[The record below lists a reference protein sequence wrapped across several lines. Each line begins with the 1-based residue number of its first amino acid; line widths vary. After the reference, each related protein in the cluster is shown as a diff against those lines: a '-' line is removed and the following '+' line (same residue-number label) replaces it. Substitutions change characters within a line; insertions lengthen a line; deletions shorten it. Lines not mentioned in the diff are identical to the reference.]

1 MKPVSPSAAS
11 RAAAM
16 EDEERRRK
24 LEAGRAK
31 LAEYRQR
38 KAQSDGQKKQKK
50 KKQKGSEP
58 EDSGVQQEGAGERKE
73 TPTTEFSFSR
83 TLRSGETV
91 KHDQTYTIEPES
103 EVSTTAED
111 CSSEVNGC
119 HVLSQRSLKDE
130 ELHPPMSPLEE
141 ELQQA
146 EPPSRLQAMEDELAA
161 KNLTVEE
168 LSRELEEIRAAFGA
182 EGVQQLQDFEAALKQ
197 RDGIITQL
205 TANLQQA
212 RTEKDEVMREFLELT
227 EQSQKLQL
235 QFQQL
240 QVGESLRSS
249 SISSTAAD
257 LIQARQQVLFFQQQ
271 LEDRGVKVKDLQ
283 VQLEERDIEV
293 IGLQEKLLQMTQRLS
308 QIETVSREAEESFTR
323 RLQEKDLR
331 VAEQEKLL
339 AELQDGVRA
348 SEQRLQ
354 QVAWE
359 AEESFAQRLQE
370 KDLQRVEQERLIA
383 EQQQLLAQLQDNLQA
398 SKNHLN
404 EVSEQLAM
412 KVRELEACELDLQTS
427 RQKERLSSG
436 EIQQLMGTVEDL
448 QKRYHHQGA
457 EQGDTAR
464 KMDYLRAELDEMYG
478 QQIVQMKQEL
488 SARHAEELA
497 RIRDQ
502 HSAEVDKISEHL
514 RAKWTQS
521 AGEVNALNARV
532 VELQQKLQENQVLR
546 EKAEQDL
553 AQVSENKLLLQN
565 QVQELVENL
574 RLAKQCNE
582 MERSQTVQQ
591 ELQAAISDL
600 QAKLVAAH
608 EASSELEAKHES
620 EITNYQIKL
629 EMLEREK
636 DAVLD
641 RMAESQEAE
650 LERLRTQLLFS
661 HEEELF
667 RLREDLQHESQMN
680 MENLRDELRQ
690 VRNGYEAEKV
700 VLDAERVSLLQEIVV
715 LKHDLSQAL
724 ENSRVDE
731 LVSQLKELQEEV
743 QELRKRDS
751 EKSEPEVEETWKDN
765 LESENK
771 LLKEKETAM
780 VEELKSLKEDHEV
793 LLKKMGTLAT
803 DNEKANKLVEEL
815 RAEIEKQKTTFSF
828 AEKNFEIN
836 CQELREE
843 LEERLRELTLQYET
857 KLQKLQTKL
866 QTPEQ
871 GHEKGWTEERE
882 EKETDGAALVEKDV
896 TELMEKLQRVELEK
910 AGLEEKVE
918 QKQTELQKM
927 EGELQWVELEK
938 VELLEQKE
946 AHLRRIEVEKVELVE
961 QFKQKEEE
969 LCALRDEV
977 RETALKNNGLERELE
992 ALKWM
997 QLEDGGVC
1005 SIKDHHLQLTA
1016 LEEEL
1021 QALRTLR
1028 SVEQDRLAV
1037 LQQEEQA
1044 LLEQREEEE
1053 VEAVPVEG
1061 LLAPPLALTGRESQ
1075 STMFT
1080 KQRTHSR
1087 NGGSGGVVVTETQQK
1102 QVKIRDVL
1110 SDGETGV
1117 QAVTRPLSME
1127 GSDHEECR
1135 LQMEALRISL
1145 SQIHAAQLEL
1155 LKESLNTQTTVPKDD
1170 PRCRSFNEGQSE
1182 DYKRLAQM
1190 AREDQTVRSDGV
1202 PSSGPAGPPLG
1213 QLNEEAID
1221 RSSGWEVD
1229 RRLRLEFHE
1238 QQELQEQQHRQEI
1251 QRLRSYYSQQAE
1263 ETEER
1268 YRNEINLLQSRL
1280 QELTGAEAIYSV
1292 PGDSPHLH
1300 QRADLLQ
1307 DAQLDELD
1315 SSRTERDERPGD
1327 PEDLQR
1333 QREEDIAKVIVQ
1345 MSVEFAQQTE
1355 LARISRQAG
1364 DGEREKLEEELL
1376 QLRNQL
1382 EMLEAHHSTC
1392 TQQDVQTEEKEQIK
1406 QTIYRGED
1414 EAGDEERDHEEHGE
1428 QHSDEDDEYKV
1439 VGEEQVFVT
1448 EELQYS
1454 DVLQREDSGDE
1465 GRERLEDETISRY
1478 LHYGS
1483 FTAGDS
1489 DDYIIRGERGNTKA
1503 SEDHREGLREDSAE
1517 GHREDSGKGH
1527 EEESGG
1533 DHREDPRGHRKDSG
1547 ESHRKD
1553 PRDPREDLRYHREDS
1568 SEGSGEGHEEE
1579 SGGDHRED
1587 PRGHRK
1593 DSGEGHRKDLRDP
1606 REDSSE
1612 GHSEDSRGHR
1622 DDSGKGHGEDS
1633 GGDHGERSGEAAV
1646 LCPLLDD
1653 DGDEYVGGVA
1663 EAQALLAQ
1671 LQYELALQAE
1681 EHSEVLEELRSSH
1694 ALQLERHRDQL
1705 TQLTTQI
1712 QTLSTQLE
1720 QQGAEQTDREEEK
1733 ESGGEEIRRPSMQ
1746 SSGTQTEAR
1755 SGEEDEEGERMRKK
1769 EDVMS
1774 QLSSQDTESSPDFIT
1789 SERNLLRKANEK
1801 LRQVLVDVLKTTAAT
1816 EETIGRH
1823 VETLLEASSRG
1834 QQPVHR
1840 EASSESFHG
1849 SETVLDDASVFSA
1862 ETETDEGL
1870 EMSQMLLGAG
1880 LHLERVDLQSD
1891 GAEPQMEREEYL
1903 SSISSRLQSAV
1914 EKLLFTITETTSQL
1928 EHARVTQTELMREKF
1943 RHSEEIAELLRR
1955 QEELQERLQE
1965 EASARQRLALQLHNA
1980 EGLIDGYSGERR
1992 ALEEQVRERAELQLQ
2007 LEQELQ
2013 VTSSR
2018 LHELEDERQNLH
2030 HQRELLHRQQEAM
2043 RGGAGGREL
2052 HLLEETEKL
2061 MQEKVEVQRQAEKEH
2076 AELLQQVKQLE
2087 AELEEQVG
2095 HFAELED
2102 AHRAE
2107 SADLTQQ
2114 IHALEKQLENNRR
2127 FLDEQAVD
2135 REHERDVFQQEIQ
2148 KLEQQLKNPPKP
2160 LPSSDQHHR
2169 EVEELSSALR
2179 EKADWCSELLLR
2191 SEQLQR
2197 EVEERDEEIEKLESR
2212 VRALEQALTANADTL
2227 STAEESKQY
2236 ASMAAGD
2243 DATLEALLQTEREA
2257 LDRKEKEIVNLEEQL
2272 EQFREEL
2279 QNKSE
2284 EVQQLH
2290 MQLEIQRKEINTQQ
2304 QELLAQTDLHAVLEQ
2319 KDREIALLNEHIAKV
2334 QLAETSPDN
2343 KEVEEKSELVL
2354 ELEAQV
2360 EYLRG
2365 EQERLKRDGE
2375 EEVEQLNSVIEK
2387 LQQELSHIEHKQS
2400 PAESVPEEEE
2410 YDELKQKMD
2419 QVVRELDTL
2428 KTDHSSLLGK
2438 YESLRQEALERELE
2452 TEKQGERLEDAL
2464 RERTAALVVAQ
2475 AQVQALEESAGSRVS
2490 DLTQRIAEL
2499 EESVEEKEL
2508 ELHACRLQV
2517 GRAQDDAESL
2527 HLKVSQLEDKLREKV
2542 AAMLVSQAQ
2551 LEAVQVQTKELHRDE
2566 AVLDD
2571 AIAGLVHSRAG
2582 AELWPSPGLAVAPVQ
2597 KVERVG
2603 KVGFLTEKLQEL
2615 ELGLSFMQKD
2625 QELQKELLSSSEEEV
2640 QEYER
2645 RLAVL
2650 MELLNQMRT
2659 RPPHTPAQAMG
2670 DDSAAMEELL
2680 QELQEV
2686 KGEAA
2691 ATKEELDS
2699 CRVLSQKLQEQ
2710 IELKE
2715 AAIEELEK
2723 DLQKASEQGSEEDS
2737 SKVSELLQ
2745 ELQEVKGEAAATKE
2759 ELSSCKDISQK
2770 LQEQIQER
2778 EMTIALLK
2786 DQLHRASGE
2795 VDNSEI
2801 LQELQEVRSEAA
2813 ATKEELNSY
2822 IERSLKLQEQ
2832 IQVRDV
2838 SIAQLMDEL
2847 QQLRTALSKASEDAP
2862 AQQPQSHSRKKA
2874 GKHSEGKGK
2883 GSSVAKDK
2891 PSLSRKNSNSQP
2903 EKSAN
2908 GSQASCQTR
2917 VDAGTQVEQVEV
2929 SEELEEVIGEY
2940 RERIGQ
2946 MQELHAA
2953 EIMDMEN
2960 RHISESDSLK
2970 RENQRLEQECSALR
2984 AAVAN
2989 LRSGEAARQDLPA
3002 SSQFRDGYASDS
3014 SSDWSQRTGFEL
3026 PHLQAEFRST
3036 PEGARRD
3043 DSEVL
3048 PDRIKT
3054 LLREVH
3060 QEGMQVLSLSE
3071 IPVPE
3076 AEHPAAQ
3083 LPLQAWRKEKEA
3095 LLDTVESL
3103 KTLVTQL
3110 QTHSQTQTDT
3120 ESAGDWRADLL
3131 SAVQQVF
3138 LREREVL
3145 KVTLLTQLD
3154 LLDTRDAVIH
3164 LNQLERALTDQDAV
3178 QREVLSSLQSADRR
3192 SLLAEISDLR
3202 TRLQHLQQDAHLSQQ
3217 PRPVDSSG
3225 MSEDW
3230 PEAGGEVEGGGSD
3243 GRREGGSDGGGGGE
3257 REDRL
3262 PAAVEDLKGELA
3274 QTKLE
3279 LEVSL
3284 QTQSKYLKEL
3294 ETLRAEVCGKA
3305 SELDSLSDRLAEEQK
3320 RVRELQ
3326 WAMEREKNR
3335 ATRREEGEREELEDL
3350 RLALEDQQARVADLS
3365 VSLEEERKVS
3375 TQLREERDGEIS
3387 EHISLNTELQV
3398 QLEAQRLQAVE
3409 LSSSL
3414 QKEKELNA
3422 QLLRQLQRSNPDTQ
3436 RPPQAV
3442 SAQGVELAE
3451 ASCSQVEEG
3460 VRSVEVLLQ
3469 SLQDQLTE
3477 KQSALVDLMGQLEQQ
3492 KLQEVQ
3498 AKRAWEQDRAE
3509 LTRDLQG
3516 ARESLAKLER
3526 QAEELKAQLDG
3537 ERERGLRLERERDG
3551 LQQRVTELM
3560 ERSQR
3565 DSQQQTPWRA
3575 EGQPVDRT
3583 RDWVLQQKEE
3593 EARTLTS
3600 SSTTMLDAAGQTADS
3615 RNLDSVIT
3623 RLQLI
3628 ASKIN
3633 GMTSNTA
3640 GRLPAEGPD
3649 RESLAWLHSNVQD
3662 VLSLLQQ
3669 VPPVPPPVPESAAL
3683 LTGGSSSAL
3692 TERLLRQNAELT
3704 GFVSRLTEEKNELRN
3719 QLLSLEEELRRQRHL
3734 LAHSSSRS
3742 GSEGQELVLF
3752 SSEREAWS
3760 REKMRLEK
3768 SLRQAEAE
3776 LSRLRGEIRSNTLRD
3791 VAAPDTDNS
3800 ALKRIYGKYL
3810 RAESF
3815 RKALIYQKK
3824 YLLLLLGGFQEC
3836 EEATLSLIA
3845 RMGGRPTYSHLESL
3859 GQHRRGFT
3867 RFRSAVRVSIALSRM
3882 RFLVRRWKK
3891 ATGGSLSTPSINRNG
3906 LGQFPG
3912 IEGRNDSPY
3921 LQPSVEQYGERRGTN
3936 RTGRESPRTGHYSH
3950 HRYGA
3955 VGGDGG
3961 SVLCSH
3967 LQNYDPDRALTDYI
3981 SRLEALQRRLGS
3993 VQSGSSSYAQLHF
4006 GVRR

>member
-1392 TQQDVQTEEKEQIK
+1392 TQ
-1406 QTIYRGED
+1406 
-1414 EAGDEERDHEEHGE
+1414 
-1428 QHSDEDDEYKV
+1428 
-1439 VGEEQVFVT
+1439 
-1448 EELQYS
+1448 
-1454 DVLQREDSGDE
+1454 
-1465 GRERLEDETISRY
+1465 
-1478 LHYGS
+1478 
-1483 FTAGDS
+1483 
-1489 DDYIIRGERGNTKA
+1489 
-1503 SEDHREGLREDSAE
+1503 
-1517 GHREDSGKGH
+1517 
-1527 EEESGG
+1527 
-1533 DHREDPRGHRKDSG
+1533 
-1547 ESHRKD
+1547 
-1553 PRDPREDLRYHREDS
+1553 
-1568 SEGSGEGHEEE
+1568 
-1579 SGGDHRED
+1579 
-1587 PRGHRK
+1587 
-1593 DSGEGHRKDLRDP
+1593 
-1606 REDSSE
+1606 
-1612 GHSEDSRGHR
+1612 
-1622 DDSGKGHGEDS
+1622 
-1633 GGDHGERSGEAAV
+1633 
-1646 LCPLLDD
+1646 
-1653 DGDEYVGGVA
+1653 
-1663 EAQALLAQ
+1663 
-1671 LQYELALQAE
+1671 
-1681 EHSEVLEELRSSH
+1681 
-1694 ALQLERHRDQL
+1694 
-1705 TQLTTQI
+1705 
-1712 QTLSTQLE
+1712 
-1720 QQGAEQTDREEEK
+1720 GAEQTDREEEK

-2052 HLLEETEKL
+2052 RLVEAAGDAAPEADLLEETEKL

>member
-111 CSSEVNGC
+111 YSSEVNGC
-119 HVLSQRSLKDE
+119 HELSQRSLEDE
-130 ELHPPMSPLEE
+130 ELHPPVSPLEE

-161 KNLTVEE
+161 KNLAVEE

-249 SISSTAAD
+249 SISNAAAD
-257 LIQARQQVLFFQQQ
+257 LQQAKQQVLFFQQQ
-271 LEDRGVKVKDLQ
+271 LEDRDVQVKGLQ

-293 IGLQEKLLQMTQRLS
+293 KGLQEKLLQMTQLQQRLS
-308 QIETVSREAEESFTR
+308 QIETVTWEAEESFTQ
-323 RLQEKDLR
+323 RLKEKDLR

-339 AELQDGVRA
+339 AELQDGLRA

-354 QVAWE
+354 QVTRE

-370 KDLQRVEQERLIA
+370 KDLRIAEQERLMA

-412 KVRELEACELDLQTS
+412 KVRELEACELELQTS

-464 KMDYLRAELDEMYG
+464 KMDHLRAELDEMYG

-497 RIRDQ
+497 HIQNQ

-553 AQVSENKLLLQN
+553 AHVSEDRFLLQN
-565 QVQELVENL
+565 RVRELVEDL
-574 RLAKQCNE
+574 RLAKQRNE
-582 MERSQTVQQ
+582 MEKSQTVQQ

-600 QAKLVAAH
+600 QAKLAAAQ

-661 HEEELF
+661 HEEELS

-690 VRNGYEAEKV
+690 VRNGYEAEKAV
-700 VLDAERVSLLQEIVV
+700 MDAERASLLQEIVV

-724 ENSRVDE
+724 ENSRADE
-731 LVSQLKELQEEV
+731 LVLQLKELQEEI

-751 EKSEPEVEETWKDN
+751 EKSGPEVEETWERTWKDS

-771 LLKEKETAM
+771 LLKEKEAAM
-780 VEELKSLKEDHEV
+780 AEELKSLKQDHEV

-803 DNEKANKLVEEL
+803 DNEKANKLVEDL

-828 AEKNFEIN
+828 AEKNFEVN
-836 CQELREE
+836 YQELREE
-843 LEERLRELTLQYET
+843 LEERLREKTLQYEA

-871 GHEKGWTEERE
+871 GDERRWTEEKE
-882 EKETDGAALVEKDV
+882 EKELDGGALVEKDA

-927 EGELQWVELEK
+927 EGELQRVVLEK

-946 AHLRRIEVEKVELVE
+946 AQLRRVEVEKVALVE
-961 QFKQKEEE
+961 QTKQKEVE

-977 RETALKNNGLERELE
+977 KETALKNSFLEKELE
-992 ALKWM
+992 ALKQK

-1005 SIKDHHLQLTA
+1005 SIKDHHLQITA

-1028 SVEQDRLAV
+1028 SAEQDRLAV

-1044 LLEQREEEE
+1044 LSEQKEEEDEE

-1061 LLAPPLALTGRESQ
+1061 LLAPPLALTGRERE
-1075 STMFT
+1075 STVFT
-1080 KQRTHSR
+1080 AQRAHSLS
-1087 NGGSGGVVVTETQQK
+1087 GGSGGVVVTETQQE

-1110 SDGETGV
+1110 SHGETGV
-1117 QAVTRPLSME
+1117 QEVTRPLSME

-1155 LKESLNTQTTVPKDD
+1155 LKESLHAQTTVPTDD
-1170 PRCRSFNEGQSE
+1170 PRCRSFKEEESE
-1182 DYKRLAQM
+1182 DCRQLAQM
-1190 AREDQTVRSDGV
+1190 VREDQTVRSENV
-1202 PSSGPAGPPLG
+1202 HSSCPAGPPLS
-1213 QLNEEAID
+1213 QLKEEETD
-1221 RSSGWEVD
+1221 RSSSWEVD
-1229 RRLRLEFHE
+1229 RRLRLEFQE

-1268 YRNEINLLQSRL
+1268 YRNEINLLQNRL
-1280 QELTGAEAIYSV
+1280 QELTGAEAIYRYEYSV
-1292 PGDSPHLH
+1292 PGDSPHVQ
-1300 QRADLLQ
+1300 QRADLFQ
-1307 DAQLDELD
+1307 DGQLDELD
-1315 SSRTERDERPGD
+1315 SLRRESEERARD

-1364 DGEREKLEEELL
+1364 DEEREKLEEELL
-1376 QLRNQL
+1376 QLRSQL
-1382 EMLEAHHSTC
+1382 EMLEAHRSTC
-1392 TQQDVQTEEKEQIK
+1392 T
-1406 QTIYRGED
+1406 
-1414 EAGDEERDHEEHGE
+1414 
-1428 QHSDEDDEYKV
+1428 
-1439 VGEEQVFVT
+1439 
-1448 EELQYS
+1448 
-1454 DVLQREDSGDE
+1454 
-1465 GRERLEDETISRY
+1465 
-1478 LHYGS
+1478 
-1483 FTAGDS
+1483 
-1489 DDYIIRGERGNTKA
+1489 
-1503 SEDHREGLREDSAE
+1503 
-1517 GHREDSGKGH
+1517 
-1527 EEESGG
+1527 
-1533 DHREDPRGHRKDSG
+1533 
-1547 ESHRKD
+1547 
-1553 PRDPREDLRYHREDS
+1553 
-1568 SEGSGEGHEEE
+1568 
-1579 SGGDHRED
+1579 
-1587 PRGHRK
+1587 
-1593 DSGEGHRKDLRDP
+1593 
-1606 REDSSE
+1606 
-1612 GHSEDSRGHR
+1612 
-1622 DDSGKGHGEDS
+1622 
-1633 GGDHGERSGEAAV
+1633 
-1646 LCPLLDD
+1646 
-1653 DGDEYVGGVA
+1653 
-1663 EAQALLAQ
+1663 
-1671 LQYELALQAE
+1671 
-1681 EHSEVLEELRSSH
+1681 
-1694 ALQLERHRDQL
+1694 
-1705 TQLTTQI
+1705 
-1712 QTLSTQLE
+1712 

-1733 ESGGEEIRRPSMQ
+1733 ERGGEEIRRPSMQ

-1755 SGEEDEEGERMRKK
+1755 SGEEDEEGERLRKK
-1769 EDVMS
+1769 ENVMS
-1774 QLSSQDTESSPDFIT
+1774 QLSSQDTESSSDFIT
-1789 SERNLLRKANEK
+1789 TERNLLRKANEK

-1834 QQPVHR
+1834 QQPAHR
-1840 EASSESFHG
+1840 DVSSESFHG
-1849 SETVLDDASVFSA
+1849 SETVADDASVFSA

-1880 LHLERVDLQSD
+1880 LQLERVDLQSD
-1891 GAEPQMEREEYL
+1891 GAELQLEREEYL

-2018 LHELEDERQNLH
+2018 LHELEHERQNLH

-2052 HLLEETEKL
+2052 RLVEAAGDAAPEADLLEETEKL

-2076 AELLQQVKQLE
+2076 AELLQQVKQME

-2095 HFAELED
+2095 HFAELEET
-2102 AHRAE
+2102 HRAE

-2290 MQLEIQRKEINTQQ
+2290 MQLEIQRKEISTQQ
-2304 QELLAQTDLHAVLEQ
+2304 QELLAQTNLHAVLEQ
-2319 KDREIALLNEHIAKV
+2319 KDREIALLNEHITKL
-2334 QLAETSPDN
+2334 QLTETSPDN

-2365 EQERLKRDGE
+2365 EQERLKRDSE

-2400 PAESVPEEEE
+2400 PAESAPDEEE

-2419 QVVRELDTL
+2419 QVTRELDTL

-2452 TEKQGERLEDAL
+2452 TEKQSERLEDAL

-2490 DLTQRIAEL
+2490 DLMQRIAEL

-2517 GRAQDDAESL
+2517 ERAQEDAESL

-2566 AVLDD
+2566 AVLDE
-2571 AIAGLVHSRAG
+2571 ALAGLVRSRAG
-2582 AELWPSPGLAVAPVQ
+2582 PEGEGLAVAPVR

-2615 ELGLSFMQKD
+2615 EQGLSYMQKD

-2659 RPPHTPAQAMG
+2659 RPPHTPAQSMG
-2670 DDSAAMEELL
+2670 DDSTAMEELL

-2691 ATKEELDS
+2691 ASKEELDS
-2699 CRVLSQKLQEQ
+2699 CRELSQKLQEQ
-2710 IELKE
+2710 IKLKE
-2715 AAIEELEK
+2715 AAMEELEK
-2723 DLQKASEQGSEEDS
+2723 DLQKASERGSEEDS

-2745 ELQEVKGEAAATKE
+2745 QLQEVKGEAAATKE
-2759 ELSSCKDISQK
+2759 ELSSCKEISQK

-2795 VDNSEI
+2795 VDNSEL

-2847 QQLRTALSKASEDAP
+2847 QQLRTALSKSSEDVP

-2883 GSSVAKDK
+2883 GNSVAKDK

-2908 GSQASCQTR
+2908 SAQASSQTR
-2917 VDAGTQVEQVEV
+2917 VDAGTQVEQEEV

-2984 AAVAN
+2984 AAVNN
-2989 LRSGEAARQDLPA
+2989 LRSGEAVRLDLPA
-3002 SSQFRDGYASDS
+3002 SSQFRDGYTSDS

-3103 KTLVTQL
+3103 KTLITQL
-3110 QTHSQTQTDT
+3110 QTHSQTQTET
-3120 ESAGDWRADLL
+3120 ESAGDWRGDLL

-3145 KVTLLTQLD
+3145 KVALLNQLD

-3178 QREVLSSLQSADRR
+3178 QREALSSLQSADRR
-3192 SLLAEISDLR
+3192 GLLAEITHLR
-3202 TRLQHLQQDAHLSQQ
+3202 TQLQHLQRDARLTQQ

-3225 MSEDW
+3225 MSEGW
-3230 PEAGGEVEGGGSD
+3230 PEAGGEGGGSD
-3243 GRREGGSDGGGGGE
+3243 GGREGGSDGGRGGAGE

-3335 ATRREEGEREELEDL
+3335 AERREKGEREELEDL
-3350 RLALEDQQARVADLS
+3350 RLALEDHQARVADLS

-3375 TQLREERDGEIS
+3375 AQLREERDGEIS
-3387 EHISLNTELQV
+3387 KHISLNTELQV
-3398 QLEAQRLQAVE
+3398 QLEAQQLQTVE

-3422 QLLRQLQRSNPDTQ
+3422 QLLKQLPHSNPDTQ

-3442 SAQGVELAE
+3442 NAQGVELAE

-3498 AKRAWEQDRAE
+3498 AKRAWEQERGE
-3509 LTRDLQG
+3509 LTRGLQG
-3516 ARESLAKLER
+3516 VRESLAKLER
-3526 QAEELKAQLDG
+3526 RAEELKAQLDG
-3537 ERERGLRLERERDG
+3537 ERERGMRLERERDG

-3565 DSQQQTPWRA
+3565 DNQQTPWEA

-3583 RDWVLQQKEE
+3583 RDWVLQQKVE
-3593 EARTLTS
+3593 EAGTLTS
-3600 SSTTMLDAAGQTADS
+3600 SSTTVMDAAGQTAGQAADA
-3615 RNLDSVIT
+3615 RNLDSVIN

-3633 GMTSNTA
+3633 SMTSNTA

-3649 RESLAWLHSNVQD
+3649 RESLTWLHSSVQD

-3669 VPPVPPPVPESAAL
+3669 VPPVPPAVPESAAL
-3683 LTGGSSSAL
+3683 LPGGSSSAL

-3719 QLLSLEEELRRQRHL
+3719 QLLRLEEELRRQRHL
-3734 LAHSSSRS
+3734 SAHNSSRS

-3760 REKMRLEK
+3760 REKIRLEK

-3776 LSRLRGEIRSNTLRD
+3776 LSRLRGEIRSDALRD

-3845 RMGGRPTYSHLESL
+3845 RMGGRPTYSRLESL
-3859 GQHRRGFT
+3859 GQRRRGFT

-3891 ATGGSLSTPSINRNG
+3891 ATGGSISTPSINRNG
-3906 LGQFPG
+3906 LGQSPG

-3921 LQPSVEQYGERRGTN
+3921 LQPSVEQYGDRRGTN

-3950 HRYGA
+3950 HRCGA
-3955 VGGDGG
+3955 AGGDGG

-3993 VQSGSSSYAQLHF
+3993 VQSGSSSYTQLHF

>member
-1392 TQQDVQTEEKEQIK
+1392 TQQ
-1406 QTIYRGED
+1406 
-1414 EAGDEERDHEEHGE
+1414 
-1428 QHSDEDDEYKV
+1428 
-1439 VGEEQVFVT
+1439 
-1448 EELQYS
+1448 
-1454 DVLQREDSGDE
+1454 
-1465 GRERLEDETISRY
+1465 
-1478 LHYGS
+1478 
-1483 FTAGDS
+1483 
-1489 DDYIIRGERGNTKA
+1489 
-1503 SEDHREGLREDSAE
+1503 
-1517 GHREDSGKGH
+1517 
-1527 EEESGG
+1527 
-1533 DHREDPRGHRKDSG
+1533 
-1547 ESHRKD
+1547 
-1553 PRDPREDLRYHREDS
+1553 
-1568 SEGSGEGHEEE
+1568 
-1579 SGGDHRED
+1579 
-1587 PRGHRK
+1587 
-1593 DSGEGHRKDLRDP
+1593 
-1606 REDSSE
+1606 
-1612 GHSEDSRGHR
+1612 
-1622 DDSGKGHGEDS
+1622 
-1633 GGDHGERSGEAAV
+1633 
-1646 LCPLLDD
+1646 
-1653 DGDEYVGGVA
+1653 
-1663 EAQALLAQ
+1663 
-1671 LQYELALQAE
+1671 
-1681 EHSEVLEELRSSH
+1681 
-1694 ALQLERHRDQL
+1694 
-1705 TQLTTQI
+1705 
-1712 QTLSTQLE
+1712 
-1720 QQGAEQTDREEEK
+1720 GAEQTDREEEK

-2052 HLLEETEKL
+2052 RLVEAAGDAAPEADLLEETEKL

-3335 ATRREEGEREELEDL
+3335 ATRREEGEREELEV
-3350 RLALEDQQARVADLS
+3350 RREELEGKRYQ
-3365 VSLEEERKVS
+3365 LEER
-3375 TQLREERDGEIS
+3375 RAGGEKI
-3387 EHISLNTELQV
+3387 
-3398 QLEAQRLQAVE
+3398 
-3409 LSSSL
+3409 
-3414 QKEKELNA
+3414 
-3422 QLLRQLQRSNPDTQ
+3422 P
-3436 RPPQAV
+3436 
-3442 SAQGVELAE
+3442 
-3451 ASCSQVEEG
+3451 
-3460 VRSVEVLLQ
+3460 
-3469 SLQDQLTE
+3469 
-3477 KQSALVDLMGQLEQQ
+3477 
-3492 KLQEVQ
+3492 
-3498 AKRAWEQDRAE
+3498 
-3509 LTRDLQG
+3509 
-3516 ARESLAKLER
+3516 AR
-3526 QAEELKAQLDG
+3526 G
-3537 ERERGLRLERERDG
+3537 
-3551 LQQRVTELM
+3551 
-3560 ERSQR
+3560 
-3565 DSQQQTPWRA
+3565 
-3575 EGQPVDRT
+3575 
-3583 RDWVLQQKEE
+3583 
-3593 EARTLTS
+3593 
-3600 SSTTMLDAAGQTADS
+3600 
-3615 RNLDSVIT
+3615 
-3623 RLQLI
+3623 
-3628 ASKIN
+3628 
-3633 GMTSNTA
+3633 
-3640 GRLPAEGPD
+3640 
-3649 RESLAWLHSNVQD
+3649 
-3662 VLSLLQQ
+3662 
-3669 VPPVPPPVPESAAL
+3669 
-3683 LTGGSSSAL
+3683 
-3692 TERLLRQNAELT
+3692 
-3704 GFVSRLTEEKNELRN
+3704 
-3719 QLLSLEEELRRQRHL
+3719 
-3734 LAHSSSRS
+3734 
-3742 GSEGQELVLF
+3742 
-3752 SSEREAWS
+3752 
-3760 REKMRLEK
+3760 EK
-3768 SLRQAEAE
+3768 S
-3776 LSRLRGEIRSNTLRD
+3776 
-3791 VAAPDTDNS
+3791 
-3800 ALKRIYGKYL
+3800 
-3810 RAESF
+3810 
-3815 RKALIYQKK
+3815 
-3824 YLLLLLGGFQEC
+3824 
-3836 EEATLSLIA
+3836 
-3845 RMGGRPTYSHLESL
+3845 
-3859 GQHRRGFT
+3859 
-3867 RFRSAVRVSIALSRM
+3867 
-3882 RFLVRRWKK
+3882 
-3891 ATGGSLSTPSINRNG
+3891 
-3906 LGQFPG
+3906 
-3912 IEGRNDSPY
+3912 
-3921 LQPSVEQYGERRGTN
+3921 
-3936 RTGRESPRTGHYSH
+3936 
-3950 HRYGA
+3950 
-3955 VGGDGG
+3955 
-3961 SVLCSH
+3961 
-3967 LQNYDPDRALTDYI
+3967 
-3981 SRLEALQRRLGS
+3981 
-3993 VQSGSSSYAQLHF
+3993 
-4006 GVRR
+4006 

>member
-1 MKPVSPSAAS
+1 MDSYRRFCTSASLSSLGYDWLESHNEDVYEVES
-11 RAAAM
+11 RIPLP
-16 EDEERRRK
+16 RPFP
-24 LEAGRAK
+24 L
-31 LAEYRQR
+31 
-38 KAQSDGQKKQKK
+38 
-50 KKQKGSEP
+50 
-58 EDSGVQQEGAGERKE
+58 
-73 TPTTEFSFSR
+73 
-83 TLRSGETV
+83 
-91 KHDQTYTIEPES
+91 
-103 EVSTTAED
+103 STT
-111 CSSEVNGC
+111 
-119 HVLSQRSLKDE
+119 L
-130 ELHPPMSPLEE
+130 
-141 ELQQA
+141 
-146 EPPSRLQAMEDELAA
+146 
-161 KNLTVEE
+161 
-168 LSRELEEIRAAFGA
+168 
-182 EGVQQLQDFEAALKQ
+182 
-197 RDGIITQL
+197 
-205 TANLQQA
+205 
-212 RTEKDEVMREFLELT
+212 TEKNAIVVQT
-227 EQSQKLQL
+227 Q
-235 QFQQL
+235 
-240 QVGESLRSS
+240 
-249 SISSTAAD
+249 ISH
-257 LIQARQQVLFFQQQ
+257 
-271 LEDRGVKVKDLQ
+271 
-283 VQLEERDIEV
+283 VQHRIDGHL
-293 IGLQEKLLQMTQRLS
+293 
-308 QIETVSREAEESFTR
+308 
-323 RLQEKDLR
+323 LR
-331 VAEQEKLL
+331 VI
-339 AELQDGVRA
+339 
-348 SEQRLQ
+348 S
-354 QVAWE
+354 
-359 AEESFAQRLQE
+359 
-370 KDLQRVEQERLIA
+370 
-383 EQQQLLAQLQDNLQA
+383 
-398 SKNHLN
+398 
-404 EVSEQLAM
+404 
-412 KVRELEACELDLQTS
+412 
-427 RQKERLSSG
+427 
-436 EIQQLMGTVEDL
+436 
-448 QKRYHHQGA
+448 
-457 EQGDTAR
+457 
-464 KMDYLRAELDEMYG
+464 
-478 QQIVQMKQEL
+478 
-488 SARHAEELA
+488 
-497 RIRDQ
+497 
-502 HSAEVDKISEHL
+502 KISL
-514 RAKWTQS
+514 
-521 AGEVNALNARV
+521 
-532 VELQQKLQENQVLR
+532 
-546 EKAEQDL
+546 
-553 AQVSENKLLLQN
+553 
-565 QVQELVENL
+565 
-574 RLAKQCNE
+574 
-582 MERSQTVQQ
+582 
-591 ELQAAISDL
+591 
-600 QAKLVAAH
+600 
-608 EASSELEAKHES
+608 
-620 EITNYQIKL
+620 
-629 EMLEREK
+629 
-636 DAVLD
+636 
-641 RMAESQEAE
+641 
-650 LERLRTQLLFS
+650 
-661 HEEELF
+661 
-667 RLREDLQHESQMN
+667 
-680 MENLRDELRQ
+680 
-690 VRNGYEAEKV
+690 
-700 VLDAERVSLLQEIVV
+700 
-715 LKHDLSQAL
+715 
-724 ENSRVDE
+724 
-731 LVSQLKELQEEV
+731 
-743 QELRKRDS
+743 
-751 EKSEPEVEETWKDN
+751 P
-765 LESENK
+765 
-771 LLKEKETAM
+771 
-780 VEELKSLKEDHEV
+780 
-793 LLKKMGTLAT
+793 
-803 DNEKANKLVEEL
+803 
-815 RAEIEKQKTTFSF
+815 
-828 AEKNFEIN
+828 
-836 CQELREE
+836 
-843 LEERLRELTLQYET
+843 
-857 KLQKLQTKL
+857 
-866 QTPEQ
+866 TPPY
-871 GHEKGWTEERE
+871 T
-882 EKETDGAALVEKDV
+882 
-896 TELMEKLQRVELEK
+896 
-910 AGLEEKVE
+910 
-918 QKQTELQKM
+918 
-927 EGELQWVELEK
+927 
-938 VELLEQKE
+938 
-946 AHLRRIEVEKVELVE
+946 
-961 QFKQKEEE
+961 
-969 LCALRDEV
+969 
-977 RETALKNNGLERELE
+977 
-992 ALKWM
+992 
-997 QLEDGGVC
+997 
-1005 SIKDHHLQLTA
+1005 
-1016 LEEEL
+1016 
-1021 QALRTLR
+1021 
-1028 SVEQDRLAV
+1028 
-1037 LQQEEQA
+1037 
-1044 LLEQREEEE
+1044 
-1053 VEAVPVEG
+1053 
-1061 LLAPPLALTGRESQ
+1061 
-1075 STMFT
+1075 
-1080 KQRTHSR
+1080 
-1087 NGGSGGVVVTETQQK
+1087 
-1102 QVKIRDVL
+1102 
-1110 SDGETGV
+1110 
-1117 QAVTRPLSME
+1117 
-1127 GSDHEECR
+1127 
-1135 LQMEALRISL
+1135 
-1145 SQIHAAQLEL
+1145 
-1155 LKESLNTQTTVPKDD
+1155 
-1170 PRCRSFNEGQSE
+1170 
-1182 DYKRLAQM
+1182 
-1190 AREDQTVRSDGV
+1190 
-1202 PSSGPAGPPLG
+1202 
-1213 QLNEEAID
+1213 
-1221 RSSGWEVD
+1221 
-1229 RRLRLEFHE
+1229 
-1238 QQELQEQQHRQEI
+1238 
-1251 QRLRSYYSQQAE
+1251 
-1263 ETEER
+1263 
-1268 YRNEINLLQSRL
+1268 
-1280 QELTGAEAIYSV
+1280 
-1292 PGDSPHLH
+1292 
-1300 QRADLLQ
+1300 
-1307 DAQLDELD
+1307 
-1315 SSRTERDERPGD
+1315 
-1327 PEDLQR
+1327 
-1333 QREEDIAKVIVQ
+1333 
-1345 MSVEFAQQTE
+1345 
-1355 LARISRQAG
+1355 
-1364 DGEREKLEEELL
+1364 
-1376 QLRNQL
+1376 
-1382 EMLEAHHSTC
+1382 
-1392 TQQDVQTEEKEQIK
+1392 
-1406 QTIYRGED
+1406 
-1414 EAGDEERDHEEHGE
+1414 
-1428 QHSDEDDEYKV
+1428 
-1439 VGEEQVFVT
+1439 
-1448 EELQYS
+1448 
-1454 DVLQREDSGDE
+1454 
-1465 GRERLEDETISRY
+1465 
-1478 LHYGS
+1478 
-1483 FTAGDS
+1483 
-1489 DDYIIRGERGNTKA
+1489 
-1503 SEDHREGLREDSAE
+1503 
-1517 GHREDSGKGH
+1517 
-1527 EEESGG
+1527 
-1533 DHREDPRGHRKDSG
+1533 
-1547 ESHRKD
+1547 
-1553 PRDPREDLRYHREDS
+1553 
-1568 SEGSGEGHEEE
+1568 
-1579 SGGDHRED
+1579 
-1587 PRGHRK
+1587 
-1593 DSGEGHRKDLRDP
+1593 
-1606 REDSSE
+1606 
-1612 GHSEDSRGHR
+1612 
-1622 DDSGKGHGEDS
+1622 
-1633 GGDHGERSGEAAV
+1633 
-1646 LCPLLDD
+1646 
-1653 DGDEYVGGVA
+1653 
-1663 EAQALLAQ
+1663 
-1671 LQYELALQAE
+1671 
-1681 EHSEVLEELRSSH
+1681 
-1694 ALQLERHRDQL
+1694 
-1705 TQLTTQI
+1705 
-1712 QTLSTQLE
+1712 
-1720 QQGAEQTDREEEK
+1720 
-1733 ESGGEEIRRPSMQ
+1733 
-1746 SSGTQTEAR
+1746 
-1755 SGEEDEEGERMRKK
+1755 
-1769 EDVMS
+1769 
-1774 QLSSQDTESSPDFIT
+1774 
-1789 SERNLLRKANEK
+1789 
-1801 LRQVLVDVLKTTAAT
+1801 
-1816 EETIGRH
+1816 
-1823 VETLLEASSRG
+1823 
-1834 QQPVHR
+1834 
-1840 EASSESFHG
+1840 
-1849 SETVLDDASVFSA
+1849 
-1862 ETETDEGL
+1862 
-1870 EMSQMLLGAG
+1870 
-1880 LHLERVDLQSD
+1880 
-1891 GAEPQMEREEYL
+1891 
-1903 SSISSRLQSAV
+1903 
-1914 EKLLFTITETTSQL
+1914 L

-1943 RHSEEIAELLRR
+1943 RHSEEIEELLRR

-2018 LHELEDERQNLH
+2018 LNELEHERQNLH

-2052 HLLEETEKL
+2052 RLVEAAGDAAPEADLLEETEKL

-2095 HFAELED
+2095 RFAELED

-2169 EVEELSSALR
+2169 EVEELNSALR

-2197 EVEERDEEIEKLESR
+2197 EVEERNEEIEKLESR
-2212 VRALEQALTANADTL
+2212 IRALEQALTANADTL

-2236 ASMAAGD
+2236 ASMAAAD

-2304 QELLAQTDLHAVLEQ
+2304 QELLAQTNLHAVLEQ
-2319 KDREIALLNEHIAKV
+2319 KDREIVLLNEHIAKL

-2365 EQERLKRDGE
+2365 EQERLKQDSE

-2400 PAESVPEEEE
+2400 PVESAPDEEE

-2419 QVVRELDTL
+2419 QVVRELDAL

-2438 YESLRQEALERELE
+2438 YESLRQEALDRELE

-2517 GRAQDDAESL
+2517 ERAQEDAESL

-2542 AAMLVSQAQ
+2542 AAMLVSQAK

-2571 AIAGLVHSRAG
+2571 AIAGLVRSRAG
-2582 AELWPSPGLAVAPVQ
+2582 PELWPSPGLAVAPVR

-2603 KVGFLTEKLQEL
+2603 KMGFLTEKLQEL
-2615 ELGLSFMQKD
+2615 EQGLSFMQKD

-2670 DDSAAMEELL
+2670 DENTAMEELL

-2710 IELKE
+2710 IQVKE
-2715 AAIEELEK
+2715 AVIEELEK
-2723 DLQKASEQGSEEDS
+2723 DLQKASERCSEEDS
-2737 SKVSELLQ
+2737 SKVSEILR
-2745 ELQEVKGEAAATKE
+2745 ELQQVKGEAAATKE
-2759 ELSSCKDISQK
+2759 ELSSCKEISQE
-2770 LQEQIQER
+2770 LQEQIQDR

-2795 VDNSEI
+2795 VDNSEL

-2822 IERSLKLQEQ
+2822 IERSLKLQEE

-2838 SIAQLMDEL
+2838 SISQLMDEL
-2847 QQLRTALSKASEDAP
+2847 QQLRTALSKSSEDAP

-2874 GKHSEGKGK
+2874 GKYSEGKGR

-2891 PSLSRKNSNSQP
+2891 PSLSRKNSSSQP

-3002 SSQFRDGYASDS
+3002 SSQLRDGYASDS

-3043 DSEVL
+3043 DPEVL

-3076 AEHPAAQ
+3076 AELPAAQ

-3103 KTLVTQL
+3103 KTLITQL
-3110 QTHSQTQTDT
+3110 QTHSQTQTET

-3178 QREVLSSLQSADRR
+3178 QREALSSLQSADRH
-3192 SLLAEISDLR
+3192 SLLAEIAHLR
-3202 TRLQHLQQDAHLSQQ
+3202 TQLQHLQQDAHLTQQ

-3225 MSEDW
+3225 MPEGW

-3243 GRREGGSDGGGGGE
+3243 GRRGGGGGGGGGG

-3262 PAAVEDLKGELA
+3262 PAAVEDLNGELA

-3305 SELDSLSDRLAEEQK
+3305 SELDSLGDRLAEEQK

-3365 VSLEEERKVS
+3365 ASLEEERKVS

-3387 EHISLNTELQV
+3387 KHISLNAELQV

-3422 QLLRQLQRSNPDTQ
+3422 QLLKQLQHSNPDTQ

-3442 SAQGVELAE
+3442 GAQGVELAE

-3498 AKRAWEQDRAE
+3498 AKRAWEQARAE

-3526 QAEELKAQLDG
+3526 RAEELKAQLDG
-3537 ERERGLRLERERDG
+3537 ERERGMRLERERDG

-3565 DSQQQTPWRA
+3565 DSQQQQTPWGA

-3583 RDWVLQQKEE
+3583 RDWVLQQKVEE
-3593 EARTLTS
+3593 TQTLTP
-3600 SSTTMLDAAGQTADS
+3600 SSTIMLDAAGQTADT

-3628 ASKIN
+3628 AGKIN
-3633 GMTSNTA
+3633 SMTSNTA
-3640 GRLPAEGPD
+3640 GRLSAEGPD

-3669 VPPVPPPVPESAAL
+3669 VPPVPPPAPESAAL

-3719 QLLSLEEELRRQRHL
+3719 QLLRLEEELRRQRHL
-3734 LAHSSSRS
+3734 SAHSSSRS

-3760 REKMRLEK
+3760 REKIRLEK

-3776 LSRLRGEIRSNTLRD
+3776 LSRLRGEIRSDTLRD

-3845 RMGGRPTYSHLESL
+3845 RMGGRPTYSRLESL

-3906 LGQFPG
+3906 LGQSPG
-3912 IEGRNDSPY
+3912 VEGRNDSPY

>member
-1 MKPVSPSAAS
+1 
-11 RAAAM
+11 
-16 EDEERRRK
+16 
-24 LEAGRAK
+24 AGA
-31 LAEYRQR
+31 
-38 KAQSDGQKKQKK
+38 
-50 KKQKGSEP
+50 
-58 EDSGVQQEGAGERKE
+58 
-73 TPTTEFSFSR
+73 
-83 TLRSGETV
+83 
-91 KHDQTYTIEPES
+91 
-103 EVSTTAED
+103 
-111 CSSEVNGC
+111 C
-119 HVLSQRSLKDE
+119 DE

-308 QIETVSREAEESFTR
+308 QIETV
-323 RLQEKDLR
+323 
-331 VAEQEKLL
+331 
-339 AELQDGVRA
+339 
-348 SEQRLQ
+348 
-354 QVAWE
+354 
-359 AEESFAQRLQE
+359 
-370 KDLQRVEQERLIA
+370 VEQERLIA

-969 LCALRDEV
+969 LC
-977 RETALKNNGLERELE
+977 
-992 ALKWM
+992 
-997 QLEDGGVC
+997 
-1005 SIKDHHLQLTA
+1005 
-1016 LEEEL
+1016 
-1021 QALRTLR
+1021 
-1028 SVEQDRLAV
+1028 
-1037 LQQEEQA
+1037 
-1044 LLEQREEEE
+1044 
-1053 VEAVPVEG
+1053 
-1061 LLAPPLALTGRESQ
+1061 
-1075 STMFT
+1075 
-1080 KQRTHSR
+1080 
-1087 NGGSGGVVVTETQQK
+1087 
-1102 QVKIRDVL
+1102 
-1110 SDGETGV
+1110 
-1117 QAVTRPLSME
+1117 
-1127 GSDHEECR
+1127 
-1135 LQMEALRISL
+1135 
-1145 SQIHAAQLEL
+1145 
-1155 LKESLNTQTTVPKDD
+1155 
-1170 PRCRSFNEGQSE
+1170 
-1182 DYKRLAQM
+1182 
-1190 AREDQTVRSDGV
+1190 
-1202 PSSGPAGPPLG
+1202 
-1213 QLNEEAID
+1213 
-1221 RSSGWEVD
+1221 
-1229 RRLRLEFHE
+1229 
-1238 QQELQEQQHRQEI
+1238 
-1251 QRLRSYYSQQAE
+1251 
-1263 ETEER
+1263 
-1268 YRNEINLLQSRL
+1268 
-1280 QELTGAEAIYSV
+1280 
-1292 PGDSPHLH
+1292 
-1300 QRADLLQ
+1300 
-1307 DAQLDELD
+1307 
-1315 SSRTERDERPGD
+1315 
-1327 PEDLQR
+1327 
-1333 QREEDIAKVIVQ
+1333 
-1345 MSVEFAQQTE
+1345 
-1355 LARISRQAG
+1355 
-1364 DGEREKLEEELL
+1364 
-1376 QLRNQL
+1376 
-1382 EMLEAHHSTC
+1382 
-1392 TQQDVQTEEKEQIK
+1392 
-1406 QTIYRGED
+1406 
-1414 EAGDEERDHEEHGE
+1414 
-1428 QHSDEDDEYKV
+1428 
-1439 VGEEQVFVT
+1439 
-1448 EELQYS
+1448 
-1454 DVLQREDSGDE
+1454 
-1465 GRERLEDETISRY
+1465 
-1478 LHYGS
+1478 
-1483 FTAGDS
+1483 
-1489 DDYIIRGERGNTKA
+1489 
-1503 SEDHREGLREDSAE
+1503 
-1517 GHREDSGKGH
+1517 
-1527 EEESGG
+1527 
-1533 DHREDPRGHRKDSG
+1533 
-1547 ESHRKD
+1547 
-1553 PRDPREDLRYHREDS
+1553 
-1568 SEGSGEGHEEE
+1568 
-1579 SGGDHRED
+1579 
-1587 PRGHRK
+1587 
-1593 DSGEGHRKDLRDP
+1593 
-1606 REDSSE
+1606 
-1612 GHSEDSRGHR
+1612 HSEDSRGHR

-1705 TQLTTQI
+1705 TQEVKKDLTI
-1712 QTLSTQLE
+1712 
-1720 QQGAEQTDREEEK
+1720 
-1733 ESGGEEIRRPSMQ
+1733 
-1746 SSGTQTEAR
+1746 
-1755 SGEEDEEGERMRKK
+1755 
-1769 EDVMS
+1769 
-1774 QLSSQDTESSPDFIT
+1774 IT
-1789 SERNLLRKANEK
+1789 SSLLITHYPPTHVSLSFCLSLFLSLSLSRNLLRKANEK

-1840 EASSESFHG
+1840 G
-1849 SETVLDDASVFSA
+1849 DISVQKTSVHSDKQYQSMNNLK
-1862 ETETDEGL
+1862 TETDEGL

-2227 STAEESKQY
+2227 KESKQY

-2304 QELLAQTDLHAVLEQ
+2304 QELLAQTDLHAVRERSCTVLEQ

-2343 KEVEEKSELVL
+2343 KVEEKSELVL

-2527 HLKVSQLEDKLREKV
+2527 HLKVSQLEDKLREK
-2542 AAMLVSQAQ
+2542 ASLFTLLSSTC
-2551 LEAVQVQTKELHRDE
+2551 LLGPFSKKSNNISI
-2566 AVLDD
+2566 
-2571 AIAGLVHSRAG
+2571 IALGAEPPLG
-2582 AELWPSPGLAVAPVQ
+2582 AELL
-2597 KVERVG
+2597 R
-2603 KVGFLTEKLQEL
+2603 EKM
-2615 ELGLSFMQKD
+2615 S
-2625 QELQKELLSSSEEEV
+2625 LLYV
-2640 QEYER
+2640 
-2645 RLAVL
+2645 
-2650 MELLNQMRT
+2650 
-2659 RPPHTPAQAMG
+2659 
-2670 DDSAAMEELL
+2670 
-2680 QELQEV
+2680 
-2686 KGEAA
+2686 
-2691 ATKEELDS
+2691 
-2699 CRVLSQKLQEQ
+2699 
-2710 IELKE
+2710 
-2715 AAIEELEK
+2715 
-2723 DLQKASEQGSEEDS
+2723 
-2737 SKVSELLQ
+2737 
-2745 ELQEVKGEAAATKE
+2745 
-2759 ELSSCKDISQK
+2759 
-2770 LQEQIQER
+2770 
-2778 EMTIALLK
+2778 
-2786 DQLHRASGE
+2786 
-2795 VDNSEI
+2795 
-2801 LQELQEVRSEAA
+2801 
-2813 ATKEELNSY
+2813 
-2822 IERSLKLQEQ
+2822 
-2832 IQVRDV
+2832 
-2838 SIAQLMDEL
+2838 
-2847 QQLRTALSKASEDAP
+2847 
-2862 AQQPQSHSRKKA
+2862 
-2874 GKHSEGKGK
+2874 
-2883 GSSVAKDK
+2883 
-2891 PSLSRKNSNSQP
+2891 QP

-2989 LRSGEAARQDLPA
+2989 LRSGEVSHSAL
-3002 SSQFRDGYASDS
+3002 
-3014 SSDWSQRTGFEL
+3014 T
-3026 PHLQAEFRST
+3026 T
-3036 PEGARRD
+3036 PF
-3043 DSEVL
+3043 
-3048 PDRIKT
+3048 IK
-3054 LLREVH
+3054 EVH

-3120 ESAGDWRADLL
+3120 EVGNT
-3131 SAVQQVF
+3131 QVWQNTSRS
-3138 LREREVL
+3138 LPSHV
-3145 KVTLLTQLD
+3145 
-3154 LLDTRDAVIH
+3154 LDTFTPCPVTDKLVYHH
-3164 LNQLERALTDQDAV
+3164 L
-3178 QREVLSSLQSADRR
+3178 
-3192 SLLAEISDLR
+3192 
-3202 TRLQHLQQDAHLSQQ
+3202 
-3217 PRPVDSSG
+3217 
-3225 MSEDW
+3225 
-3230 PEAGGEVEGGGSD
+3230 
-3243 GRREGGSDGGGGGE
+3243 
-3257 REDRL
+3257 
-3262 PAAVEDLKGELA
+3262 
-3274 QTKLE
+3274 
-3279 LEVSL
+3279 
-3284 QTQSKYLKEL
+3284 
-3294 ETLRAEVCGKA
+3294 
-3305 SELDSLSDRLAEEQK
+3305 
-3320 RVRELQ
+3320 
-3326 WAMEREKNR
+3326 
-3335 ATRREEGEREELEDL
+3335 
-3350 RLALEDQQARVADLS
+3350 
-3365 VSLEEERKVS
+3365 
-3375 TQLREERDGEIS
+3375 
-3387 EHISLNTELQV
+3387 
-3398 QLEAQRLQAVE
+3398 
-3409 LSSSL
+3409 
-3414 QKEKELNA
+3414 
-3422 QLLRQLQRSNPDTQ
+3422 
-3436 RPPQAV
+3436 
-3442 SAQGVELAE
+3442 
-3451 ASCSQVEEG
+3451 
-3460 VRSVEVLLQ
+3460 
-3469 SLQDQLTE
+3469 
-3477 KQSALVDLMGQLEQQ
+3477 
-3492 KLQEVQ
+3492 
-3498 AKRAWEQDRAE
+3498 
-3509 LTRDLQG
+3509 
-3516 ARESLAKLER
+3516 
-3526 QAEELKAQLDG
+3526 
-3537 ERERGLRLERERDG
+3537 
-3551 LQQRVTELM
+3551 
-3560 ERSQR
+3560 
-3565 DSQQQTPWRA
+3565 
-3575 EGQPVDRT
+3575 
-3583 RDWVLQQKEE
+3583 
-3593 EARTLTS
+3593 
-3600 SSTTMLDAAGQTADS
+3600 
-3615 RNLDSVIT
+3615 
-3623 RLQLI
+3623 
-3628 ASKIN
+3628 IN
-3633 GMTSNTA
+3633 
-3640 GRLPAEGPD
+3640 D
-3649 RESLAWLHSNVQD
+3649 
-3662 VLSLLQQ
+3662 
-3669 VPPVPPPVPESAAL
+3669 
-3683 LTGGSSSAL
+3683 
-3692 TERLLRQNAELT
+3692 
-3704 GFVSRLTEEKNELRN
+3704 
-3719 QLLSLEEELRRQRHL
+3719 
-3734 LAHSSSRS
+3734 
-3742 GSEGQELVLF
+3742 
-3752 SSEREAWS
+3752 
-3760 REKMRLEK
+3760 
-3768 SLRQAEAE
+3768 
-3776 LSRLRGEIRSNTLRD
+3776 
-3791 VAAPDTDNS
+3791 
-3800 ALKRIYGKYL
+3800 
-3810 RAESF
+3810 
-3815 RKALIYQKK
+3815 
-3824 YLLLLLGGFQEC
+3824 
-3836 EEATLSLIA
+3836 
-3845 RMGGRPTYSHLESL
+3845 
-3859 GQHRRGFT
+3859 
-3867 RFRSAVRVSIALSRM
+3867 
-3882 RFLVRRWKK
+3882 
-3891 ATGGSLSTPSINRNG
+3891 
-3906 LGQFPG
+3906 
-3912 IEGRNDSPY
+3912 
-3921 LQPSVEQYGERRGTN
+3921 
-3936 RTGRESPRTGHYSH
+3936 
-3950 HRYGA
+3950 
-3955 VGGDGG
+3955 
-3961 SVLCSH
+3961 
-3967 LQNYDPDRALTDYI
+3967 
-3981 SRLEALQRRLGS
+3981 
-3993 VQSGSSSYAQLHF
+3993 
-4006 GVRR
+4006 

>member
-1 MKPVSPSAAS
+1 
-11 RAAAM
+11 
-16 EDEERRRK
+16 
-24 LEAGRAK
+24 
-31 LAEYRQR
+31 
-38 KAQSDGQKKQKK
+38 
-50 KKQKGSEP
+50 
-58 EDSGVQQEGAGERKE
+58 
-73 TPTTEFSFSR
+73 
-83 TLRSGETV
+83 
-91 KHDQTYTIEPES
+91 
-103 EVSTTAED
+103 
-111 CSSEVNGC
+111 
-119 HVLSQRSLKDE
+119 
-130 ELHPPMSPLEE
+130 
-141 ELQQA
+141 
-146 EPPSRLQAMEDELAA
+146 
-161 KNLTVEE
+161 
-168 LSRELEEIRAAFGA
+168 
-182 EGVQQLQDFEAALKQ
+182 
-197 RDGIITQL
+197 
-205 TANLQQA
+205 
-212 RTEKDEVMREFLELT
+212 
-227 EQSQKLQL
+227 
-235 QFQQL
+235 
-240 QVGESLRSS
+240 
-249 SISSTAAD
+249 
-257 LIQARQQVLFFQQQ
+257 
-271 LEDRGVKVKDLQ
+271 
-283 VQLEERDIEV
+283 
-293 IGLQEKLLQMTQRLS
+293 
-308 QIETVSREAEESFTR
+308 
-323 RLQEKDLR
+323 
-331 VAEQEKLL
+331 
-339 AELQDGVRA
+339 
-348 SEQRLQ
+348 
-354 QVAWE
+354 
-359 AEESFAQRLQE
+359 
-370 KDLQRVEQERLIA
+370 
-383 EQQQLLAQLQDNLQA
+383 
-398 SKNHLN
+398 
-404 EVSEQLAM
+404 
-412 KVRELEACELDLQTS
+412 
-427 RQKERLSSG
+427 
-436 EIQQLMGTVEDL
+436 
-448 QKRYHHQGA
+448 
-457 EQGDTAR
+457 
-464 KMDYLRAELDEMYG
+464 
-478 QQIVQMKQEL
+478 
-488 SARHAEELA
+488 
-497 RIRDQ
+497 
-502 HSAEVDKISEHL
+502 
-514 RAKWTQS
+514 
-521 AGEVNALNARV
+521 
-532 VELQQKLQENQVLR
+532 
-546 EKAEQDL
+546 
-553 AQVSENKLLLQN
+553 
-565 QVQELVENL
+565 
-574 RLAKQCNE
+574 
-582 MERSQTVQQ
+582 
-591 ELQAAISDL
+591 
-600 QAKLVAAH
+600 
-608 EASSELEAKHES
+608 
-620 EITNYQIKL
+620 
-629 EMLEREK
+629 
-636 DAVLD
+636 
-641 RMAESQEAE
+641 
-650 LERLRTQLLFS
+650 
-661 HEEELF
+661 
-667 RLREDLQHESQMN
+667 
-680 MENLRDELRQ
+680 
-690 VRNGYEAEKV
+690 
-700 VLDAERVSLLQEIVV
+700 
-715 LKHDLSQAL
+715 
-724 ENSRVDE
+724 
-731 LVSQLKELQEEV
+731 
-743 QELRKRDS
+743 
-751 EKSEPEVEETWKDN
+751 
-765 LESENK
+765 
-771 LLKEKETAM
+771 
-780 VEELKSLKEDHEV
+780 
-793 LLKKMGTLAT
+793 
-803 DNEKANKLVEEL
+803 
-815 RAEIEKQKTTFSF
+815 
-828 AEKNFEIN
+828 
-836 CQELREE
+836 
-843 LEERLRELTLQYET
+843 
-857 KLQKLQTKL
+857 
-866 QTPEQ
+866 
-871 GHEKGWTEERE
+871 
-882 EKETDGAALVEKDV
+882 
-896 TELMEKLQRVELEK
+896 
-910 AGLEEKVE
+910 
-918 QKQTELQKM
+918 
-927 EGELQWVELEK
+927 
-938 VELLEQKE
+938 
-946 AHLRRIEVEKVELVE
+946 
-961 QFKQKEEE
+961 
-969 LCALRDEV
+969 
-977 RETALKNNGLERELE
+977 
-992 ALKWM
+992 
-997 QLEDGGVC
+997 
-1005 SIKDHHLQLTA
+1005 
-1016 LEEEL
+1016 
-1021 QALRTLR
+1021 
-1028 SVEQDRLAV
+1028 
-1037 LQQEEQA
+1037 
-1044 LLEQREEEE
+1044 
-1053 VEAVPVEG
+1053 
-1061 LLAPPLALTGRESQ
+1061 
-1075 STMFT
+1075 
-1080 KQRTHSR
+1080 
-1087 NGGSGGVVVTETQQK
+1087 
-1102 QVKIRDVL
+1102 
-1110 SDGETGV
+1110 
-1117 QAVTRPLSME
+1117 
-1127 GSDHEECR
+1127 
-1135 LQMEALRISL
+1135 
-1145 SQIHAAQLEL
+1145 
-1155 LKESLNTQTTVPKDD
+1155 
-1170 PRCRSFNEGQSE
+1170 
-1182 DYKRLAQM
+1182 
-1190 AREDQTVRSDGV
+1190 
-1202 PSSGPAGPPLG
+1202 
-1213 QLNEEAID
+1213 
-1221 RSSGWEVD
+1221 
-1229 RRLRLEFHE
+1229 
-1238 QQELQEQQHRQEI
+1238 
-1251 QRLRSYYSQQAE
+1251 
-1263 ETEER
+1263 
-1268 YRNEINLLQSRL
+1268 
-1280 QELTGAEAIYSV
+1280 
-1292 PGDSPHLH
+1292 
-1300 QRADLLQ
+1300 
-1307 DAQLDELD
+1307 
-1315 SSRTERDERPGD
+1315 
-1327 PEDLQR
+1327 
-1333 QREEDIAKVIVQ
+1333 
-1345 MSVEFAQQTE
+1345 
-1355 LARISRQAG
+1355 
-1364 DGEREKLEEELL
+1364 
-1376 QLRNQL
+1376 
-1382 EMLEAHHSTC
+1382 
-1392 TQQDVQTEEKEQIK
+1392 
-1406 QTIYRGED
+1406 
-1414 EAGDEERDHEEHGE
+1414 
-1428 QHSDEDDEYKV
+1428 
-1439 VGEEQVFVT
+1439 
-1448 EELQYS
+1448 
-1454 DVLQREDSGDE
+1454 
-1465 GRERLEDETISRY
+1465 
-1478 LHYGS
+1478 
-1483 FTAGDS
+1483 
-1489 DDYIIRGERGNTKA
+1489 
-1503 SEDHREGLREDSAE
+1503 
-1517 GHREDSGKGH
+1517 
-1527 EEESGG
+1527 
-1533 DHREDPRGHRKDSG
+1533 
-1547 ESHRKD
+1547 
-1553 PRDPREDLRYHREDS
+1553 
-1568 SEGSGEGHEEE
+1568 
-1579 SGGDHRED
+1579 
-1587 PRGHRK
+1587 
-1593 DSGEGHRKDLRDP
+1593 
-1606 REDSSE
+1606 
-1612 GHSEDSRGHR
+1612 
-1622 DDSGKGHGEDS
+1622 
-1633 GGDHGERSGEAAV
+1633 
-1646 LCPLLDD
+1646 
-1653 DGDEYVGGVA
+1653 
-1663 EAQALLAQ
+1663 
-1671 LQYELALQAE
+1671 
-1681 EHSEVLEELRSSH
+1681 
-1694 ALQLERHRDQL
+1694 
-1705 TQLTTQI
+1705 
-1712 QTLSTQLE
+1712 
-1720 QQGAEQTDREEEK
+1720 
-1733 ESGGEEIRRPSMQ
+1733 
-1746 SSGTQTEAR
+1746 
-1755 SGEEDEEGERMRKK
+1755 
-1769 EDVMS
+1769 
-1774 QLSSQDTESSPDFIT
+1774 
-1789 SERNLLRKANEK
+1789 
-1801 LRQVLVDVLKTTAAT
+1801 
-1816 EETIGRH
+1816 
-1823 VETLLEASSRG
+1823 
-1834 QQPVHR
+1834 
-1840 EASSESFHG
+1840 
-1849 SETVLDDASVFSA
+1849 
-1862 ETETDEGL
+1862 
-1870 EMSQMLLGAG
+1870 
-1880 LHLERVDLQSD
+1880 
-1891 GAEPQMEREEYL
+1891 
-1903 SSISSRLQSAV
+1903 
-1914 EKLLFTITETTSQL
+1914 
-1928 EHARVTQTELMREKF
+1928 
-1943 RHSEEIAELLRR
+1943 
-1955 QEELQERLQE
+1955 
-1965 EASARQRLALQLHNA
+1965 
-1980 EGLIDGYSGERR
+1980 
-1992 ALEEQVRERAELQLQ
+1992 
-2007 LEQELQ
+2007 
-2013 VTSSR
+2013 
-2018 LHELEDERQNLH
+2018 
-2030 HQRELLHRQQEAM
+2030 
-2043 RGGAGGREL
+2043 
-2052 HLLEETEKL
+2052 
-2061 MQEKVEVQRQAEKEH
+2061 
-2076 AELLQQVKQLE
+2076 
-2087 AELEEQVG
+2087 
-2095 HFAELED
+2095 
-2102 AHRAE
+2102 
-2107 SADLTQQ
+2107 
-2114 IHALEKQLENNRR
+2114 
-2127 FLDEQAVD
+2127 
-2135 REHERDVFQQEIQ
+2135 
-2148 KLEQQLKNPPKP
+2148 
-2160 LPSSDQHHR
+2160 
-2169 EVEELSSALR
+2169 
-2179 EKADWCSELLLR
+2179 
-2191 SEQLQR
+2191 
-2197 EVEERDEEIEKLESR
+2197 
-2212 VRALEQALTANADTL
+2212 
-2227 STAEESKQY
+2227 
-2236 ASMAAGD
+2236 MAAGD

-2304 QELLAQTDLHAVLEQ
+2304 QELLAQTDLHAVRERSCTVSVWLVTKNTNQ
-2319 KDREIALLNEHIAKV
+2319 KVMRCSVSCCGGGGVWYWVLSSSILCTD
-2334 QLAETSPDN
+2334 LAGLWRPQ
-2343 KEVEEKSELVL
+2343 EVEEKSELVL

-2659 RPPHTPAQAMG
+2659 RPPHTPAQVSIE
-2670 DDSAAMEELL
+2670 DTSFFQHCFSSYLL
-2680 QELQEV
+2680 FWNP
-2686 KGEAA
+2686 
-2691 ATKEELDS
+2691 
-2699 CRVLSQKLQEQ
+2699 
-2710 IELKE
+2710 
-2715 AAIEELEK
+2715 
-2723 DLQKASEQGSEEDS
+2723 EEDS

-2759 ELSSCKDISQK
+2759 ELSSCKDISQ
-2770 LQEQIQER
+2770 
-2778 EMTIALLK
+2778 
-2786 DQLHRASGE
+2786 
-2795 VDNSEI
+2795 
-2801 LQELQEVRSEAA
+2801 
-2813 ATKEELNSY
+2813 
-2822 IERSLKLQEQ
+2822 KLQEQ

-3110 QTHSQTQTDT
+3110 QTHR
-3120 ESAGDWRADLL
+3120 DWRADLL

-3164 LNQLERALTDQDAV
+3164 LNQLERALTDQVHTHTPPTRDPLIHLN
-3178 QREVLSSLQSADRR
+3178 QLESLQ
-3192 SLLAEISDLR
+3192 
-3202 TRLQHLQQDAHLSQQ
+3202 TRYTLTHPPPETPSFTST
-3217 PRPVDSSG
+3217 R

-3365 VSLEEERKVS
+3365 VSLEEERKVLVS
-3375 TQLREERDGEIS
+3375 SWSDLGVDVVV
-3387 EHISLNTELQV
+3387 LQV

-3565 DSQQQTPWRA
+3565 DSHTVRA

-3867 RFRSAVRVSIALSRM
+3867 RFRSAVRVSIALSRS
-3882 RFLVRRWKK
+3882 
-3891 ATGGSLSTPSINRNG
+3891 ATTTAAFTVPQLLT
-3906 LGQFPG
+3906 G

>member
-1 MKPVSPSAAS
+1 MDSYRRFCASASLSSLGCDWLES
-11 RAAAM
+11 RN
-16 EDEERRRK
+16 EDVYEVE
-24 LEAGRAK
+24 
-31 LAEYRQR
+31 
-38 KAQSDGQKKQKK
+38 
-50 KKQKGSEP
+50 
-58 EDSGVQQEGAGERKE
+58 
-73 TPTTEFSFSR
+73 SR
-83 TLRSGETV
+83 VPLPR
-91 KHDQTYTIEPES
+91 PFPL
-103 EVSTTAED
+103 STT
-111 CSSEVNGC
+111 
-119 HVLSQRSLKDE
+119 L
-130 ELHPPMSPLEE
+130 
-141 ELQQA
+141 
-146 EPPSRLQAMEDELAA
+146 
-161 KNLTVEE
+161 
-168 LSRELEEIRAAFGA
+168 
-182 EGVQQLQDFEAALKQ
+182 
-197 RDGIITQL
+197 
-205 TANLQQA
+205 
-212 RTEKDEVMREFLELT
+212 TEKN
-227 EQSQKLQL
+227 
-235 QFQQL
+235 
-240 QVGESLRSS
+240 
-249 SISSTAAD
+249 SI
-257 LIQARQQVLFFQQQ
+257 V
-271 LEDRGVKVKDLQ
+271 
-283 VQLEERDIEV
+283 VQ
-293 IGLQEKLLQMTQRLS
+293 TQISHIHHRVDGHL
-308 QIETVSREAEESFTR
+308 
-323 RLQEKDLR
+323 LR
-331 VAEQEKLL
+331 VI
-339 AELQDGVRA
+339 
-348 SEQRLQ
+348 S
-354 QVAWE
+354 
-359 AEESFAQRLQE
+359 
-370 KDLQRVEQERLIA
+370 
-383 EQQQLLAQLQDNLQA
+383 
-398 SKNHLN
+398 
-404 EVSEQLAM
+404 
-412 KVRELEACELDLQTS
+412 
-427 RQKERLSSG
+427 
-436 EIQQLMGTVEDL
+436 
-448 QKRYHHQGA
+448 
-457 EQGDTAR
+457 
-464 KMDYLRAELDEMYG
+464 
-478 QQIVQMKQEL
+478 
-488 SARHAEELA
+488 
-497 RIRDQ
+497 
-502 HSAEVDKISEHL
+502 KISL
-514 RAKWTQS
+514 
-521 AGEVNALNARV
+521 
-532 VELQQKLQENQVLR
+532 
-546 EKAEQDL
+546 
-553 AQVSENKLLLQN
+553 
-565 QVQELVENL
+565 
-574 RLAKQCNE
+574 
-582 MERSQTVQQ
+582 
-591 ELQAAISDL
+591 
-600 QAKLVAAH
+600 
-608 EASSELEAKHES
+608 
-620 EITNYQIKL
+620 
-629 EMLEREK
+629 
-636 DAVLD
+636 
-641 RMAESQEAE
+641 
-650 LERLRTQLLFS
+650 
-661 HEEELF
+661 
-667 RLREDLQHESQMN
+667 
-680 MENLRDELRQ
+680 
-690 VRNGYEAEKV
+690 
-700 VLDAERVSLLQEIVV
+700 
-715 LKHDLSQAL
+715 
-724 ENSRVDE
+724 
-731 LVSQLKELQEEV
+731 
-743 QELRKRDS
+743 
-751 EKSEPEVEETWKDN
+751 P
-765 LESENK
+765 
-771 LLKEKETAM
+771 
-780 VEELKSLKEDHEV
+780 
-793 LLKKMGTLAT
+793 
-803 DNEKANKLVEEL
+803 
-815 RAEIEKQKTTFSF
+815 
-828 AEKNFEIN
+828 
-836 CQELREE
+836 
-843 LEERLRELTLQYET
+843 
-857 KLQKLQTKL
+857 
-866 QTPEQ
+866 TPPY
-871 GHEKGWTEERE
+871 T
-882 EKETDGAALVEKDV
+882 
-896 TELMEKLQRVELEK
+896 
-910 AGLEEKVE
+910 
-918 QKQTELQKM
+918 
-927 EGELQWVELEK
+927 
-938 VELLEQKE
+938 
-946 AHLRRIEVEKVELVE
+946 
-961 QFKQKEEE
+961 
-969 LCALRDEV
+969 
-977 RETALKNNGLERELE
+977 
-992 ALKWM
+992 
-997 QLEDGGVC
+997 
-1005 SIKDHHLQLTA
+1005 
-1016 LEEEL
+1016 
-1021 QALRTLR
+1021 
-1028 SVEQDRLAV
+1028 
-1037 LQQEEQA
+1037 
-1044 LLEQREEEE
+1044 
-1053 VEAVPVEG
+1053 
-1061 LLAPPLALTGRESQ
+1061 
-1075 STMFT
+1075 
-1080 KQRTHSR
+1080 
-1087 NGGSGGVVVTETQQK
+1087 
-1102 QVKIRDVL
+1102 
-1110 SDGETGV
+1110 
-1117 QAVTRPLSME
+1117 
-1127 GSDHEECR
+1127 
-1135 LQMEALRISL
+1135 
-1145 SQIHAAQLEL
+1145 
-1155 LKESLNTQTTVPKDD
+1155 
-1170 PRCRSFNEGQSE
+1170 
-1182 DYKRLAQM
+1182 
-1190 AREDQTVRSDGV
+1190 
-1202 PSSGPAGPPLG
+1202 
-1213 QLNEEAID
+1213 
-1221 RSSGWEVD
+1221 
-1229 RRLRLEFHE
+1229 
-1238 QQELQEQQHRQEI
+1238 
-1251 QRLRSYYSQQAE
+1251 
-1263 ETEER
+1263 
-1268 YRNEINLLQSRL
+1268 
-1280 QELTGAEAIYSV
+1280 
-1292 PGDSPHLH
+1292 
-1300 QRADLLQ
+1300 
-1307 DAQLDELD
+1307 
-1315 SSRTERDERPGD
+1315 
-1327 PEDLQR
+1327 
-1333 QREEDIAKVIVQ
+1333 
-1345 MSVEFAQQTE
+1345 
-1355 LARISRQAG
+1355 
-1364 DGEREKLEEELL
+1364 
-1376 QLRNQL
+1376 
-1382 EMLEAHHSTC
+1382 
-1392 TQQDVQTEEKEQIK
+1392 
-1406 QTIYRGED
+1406 
-1414 EAGDEERDHEEHGE
+1414 
-1428 QHSDEDDEYKV
+1428 
-1439 VGEEQVFVT
+1439 
-1448 EELQYS
+1448 
-1454 DVLQREDSGDE
+1454 
-1465 GRERLEDETISRY
+1465 
-1478 LHYGS
+1478 
-1483 FTAGDS
+1483 
-1489 DDYIIRGERGNTKA
+1489 
-1503 SEDHREGLREDSAE
+1503 
-1517 GHREDSGKGH
+1517 
-1527 EEESGG
+1527 
-1533 DHREDPRGHRKDSG
+1533 
-1547 ESHRKD
+1547 
-1553 PRDPREDLRYHREDS
+1553 
-1568 SEGSGEGHEEE
+1568 
-1579 SGGDHRED
+1579 
-1587 PRGHRK
+1587 
-1593 DSGEGHRKDLRDP
+1593 
-1606 REDSSE
+1606 
-1612 GHSEDSRGHR
+1612 
-1622 DDSGKGHGEDS
+1622 
-1633 GGDHGERSGEAAV
+1633 
-1646 LCPLLDD
+1646 
-1653 DGDEYVGGVA
+1653 
-1663 EAQALLAQ
+1663 
-1671 LQYELALQAE
+1671 
-1681 EHSEVLEELRSSH
+1681 
-1694 ALQLERHRDQL
+1694 
-1705 TQLTTQI
+1705 
-1712 QTLSTQLE
+1712 
-1720 QQGAEQTDREEEK
+1720 
-1733 ESGGEEIRRPSMQ
+1733 
-1746 SSGTQTEAR
+1746 
-1755 SGEEDEEGERMRKK
+1755 
-1769 EDVMS
+1769 
-1774 QLSSQDTESSPDFIT
+1774 
-1789 SERNLLRKANEK
+1789 
-1801 LRQVLVDVLKTTAAT
+1801 
-1816 EETIGRH
+1816 
-1823 VETLLEASSRG
+1823 
-1834 QQPVHR
+1834 
-1840 EASSESFHG
+1840 
-1849 SETVLDDASVFSA
+1849 
-1862 ETETDEGL
+1862 
-1870 EMSQMLLGAG
+1870 
-1880 LHLERVDLQSD
+1880 
-1891 GAEPQMEREEYL
+1891 
-1903 SSISSRLQSAV
+1903 
-1914 EKLLFTITETTSQL
+1914 L

-2018 LHELEDERQNLH
+2018 LHELEHERQNLH

-2052 HLLEETEKL
+2052 RLVEAAGDAAPEADLLEETEKL

-2095 HFAELED
+2095 RLAELEE

-2227 STAEESKQY
+2227 STADESKQY

-2304 QELLAQTDLHAVLEQ
+2304 QELLAQTNLHAVLEQ
-2319 KDREIALLNEHIAKV
+2319 KDREIGLLSEHIAKL
-2334 QLAETSPDN
+2334 QLTQTSPDN

-2365 EQERLKRDGE
+2365 EQERLKRDSE

-2400 PAESVPEEEE
+2400 PAESAPDEEE

-2419 QVVRELDTL
+2419 QVVRELDAL
-2428 KTDHSSLLGK
+2428 KSDHSCLLGK

-2490 DLTQRIAEL
+2490 DLTRRIAEL

-2517 GRAQDDAESL
+2517 ERAQEDAESL

-2571 AIAGLVHSRAG
+2571 AIAGLVRSRAG
-2582 AELWPSPGLAVAPVQ
+2582 PELWPSPGLAVAPVQ

-2615 ELGLSFMQKD
+2615 EQGLSFMQKD

-2659 RPPHTPAQAMG
+2659 RPPHTPAQTMG
-2670 DDSAAMEELL
+2670 DYSTVMEELL

-2710 IELKE
+2710 IQLKE

-2723 DLQKASEQGSEEDS
+2723 DLQKASDRGSEEDS
-2737 SKVSELLQ
+2737 SKVSELLR

-2759 ELSSCKDISQK
+2759 ELGSCKEISQK

-2795 VDNSEI
+2795 VDNSEL

-2838 SIAQLMDEL
+2838 SISQLMDEL
-2847 QQLRTALSKASEDAP
+2847 QQLRTALSKSGEDTP

-2891 PSLSRKNSNSQP
+2891 PSLSRKNSNGQP

-3002 SSQFRDGYASDS
+3002 TSQFRDGYASDS

-3026 PHLQAEFRST
+3026 PHLQAELRST

-3071 IPVPE
+3071 IPVPD

-3103 KTLVTQL
+3103 KTLITQL
-3110 QTHSQTQTDT
+3110 QTHSQTQTET
-3120 ESAGDWRADLL
+3120 QSAGDWRADLL

-3164 LNQLERALTDQDAV
+3164 LNQLERVLTDQDAV

-3192 SLLAEISDLR
+3192 SLLAEISQLR
-3202 TRLQHLQQDAHLSQQ
+3202 TRLQHLQQDAQLTQQ

-3225 MSEDW
+3225 MSEGW

-3243 GRREGGSDGGGGGE
+3243 GGRGGGGGE
-3257 REDRL
+3257 REDRP

-3326 WAMEREKNR
+3326 WATEREKNK
-3335 ATRREEGEREELEDL
+3335 AKRREEGEREELEDL

-3387 EHISLNTELQV
+3387 KHISLSTELQV

-3422 QLLRQLQRSNPDTQ
+3422 QLLRQLQHSNSDTQ

-3460 VRSVEVLLQ
+3460 VHSVEVLLQ

-3498 AKRAWEQDRAE
+3498 SKRAWEQDRAE

-3516 ARESLAKLER
+3516 TRESLAKLER
-3526 QAEELKAQLDG
+3526 RAEELKAQLDG
-3537 ERERGLRLERERDG
+3537 ERERGMRLERERDG

-3560 ERSQR
+3560 ERNQR
-3565 DSQQQTPWRA
+3565 DSQQQTPWGA

-3583 RDWVLQQKEE
+3583 RDWVLQQKVE

-3600 SSTTMLDAAGQTADS
+3600 SSTTMLDAAGHTADT

-3633 GMTSNTA
+3633 SMTSNTA

-3719 QLLSLEEELRRQRHL
+3719 QLLRLEEELRRQRHL
-3734 LAHSSSRS
+3734 SAHSSSRS

-3760 REKMRLEK
+3760 REKIRLEK

-3776 LSRLRGEIRSNTLRD
+3776 LSRLRGEIRSDTLRD
-3791 VAAPDTDNS
+3791 VAAPDTNNS

-3845 RMGGRPTYSHLESL
+3845 RMGGRPTYSRLESL

-3906 LGQFPG
+3906 LGQSPG

-3921 LQPSVEQYGERRGTN
+3921 LQPSVEQYGERRGTI

-4006 GVRR
+4006 GMRR